1 LLLLLLVMLR
11 QRRLRS
17 RLRRE
22 ELRVWR
28 EGPHGRPQV
37 VAVLVALVLC
47 HGDDI
52 VEQPFLGDIAGGELN
67 DRVADVGGGA
77 RREQLVHGSY

>member
-1 LLLLLLVMLR
+1 MLLLLMMR
-11 QRRLRS
+11 QRRLGIT
-17 RLRRE
+17 LRE
-22 ELRVWR
+22 ELGVSR

-37 VAVLVALVLC
+37 VAVLVAVVLC

-52 VEQPFLGDIAGGELN
+52 VEQPFLGDLAGGELN
-67 DRVADVGGGA
+67 DRLAGVGEGGA